1 MKNSKAGSR
10 VIFLFYLLTFYILI
24 QFFWW
29 AYLLIDLNNELFAER
44 ALTFRRNKILM
55 VVGEGA
61 VFLTFLL
68 LGIYIMQRTIR
79 KELKLVRQQ
88 RNFLLSITH
97 ELKTPIS
104 AIKLCLETLTKRKDL
119 ADESK
124 VTLYNNAAENT
135 VRLNE
140 LVENVLLATRI
151 ENGMEP
157 VEKTRINISELV
169 EKTVNR
175 ILKVQTESAR
185 PVLNIHPDIHIHAD
199 PSSME
204 SIVANLFENALKYG
218 GESPI
223 KISLKRLGSE
233 EIELKVEDEGVGIP
247 ASAKAAVTQK
257 FYRYGNE
264 ETRSKKGTGLGLY
277 IVKELVSLHRGKMQ
291 ILDNTPKGTIFR
303 IYLPT

>member
-1 MKNSKAGSR
+1 MKTSKAGSR
-10 VIFLFYLLTFYILI
+10 VIFLFYLLTFYILL

-29 AYLLIDLNNELFAER
+29 AYLLIDLNNELFADQ
-44 ALTFRRNKILM
+44 ALSFRRNKILM

-68 LGIYIMQRTIR
+68 LGIFIMQRTIR

-104 AIKLCLETLTKRKDL
+104 AIKLCLETLTKRRDL
-119 ADESK
+119 AEES
-124 VTLYNNAAENT
+124 VTTLYNNASENT

-157 VEKTRINISELV
+157 VEKTRVNISDLV
-169 EKTVNR
+169 LKTIER
-175 ILKVQTESAR
+175 LLKGQTR
-185 PVLNIHPDIHIHAD
+185 YIDPTLNIEPNIIIYAD
-199 PSSME
+199 PSSVE

-218 GESPI
+218 GSKPI
-223 KISLKRLGSE
+223 AVGLTLLPDERVLLEVK
-233 EIELKVEDEGVGIP
+233 DEGVGIP
-247 ASAKAAVTQK
+247 ESAKAAVTQK

-277 IVKELVSLHRGKMQ
+277 IVKELVSLHRGSMQ
-291 ILDNTPKGTIFR
+291 ILDNNPRGTIFKVF
-303 IYLPT
+303 LPA

>member
-1 MKNSKAGSR
+1 MKTSKAGSR
-10 VIFLFYLLTFYILI
+10 VIFLFYLLTFYILL

-29 AYLLIDLNNELFAER
+29 AYLLIDLNNELFADE
-44 ALTFRRNKILM
+44 ALSFRRNKILM
-55 VVGEGA
+55 VVGEGT

-68 LGIYIMQRTIR
+68 LGIFIMQRTIR

-104 AIKLCLETLTKRKDL
+104 AIKLCLETLTKRRGL
-119 ADESK
+119 AEES
-124 VTLYNNAAENT
+124 VTTLYNNASENT

-157 VEKTRINISELV
+157 VEKTRVNISDLV
-169 EKTVNR
+169 LKTIER
-175 ILKVQTESAR
+175 LLKGQTR
-185 PVLNIHPDIHIHAD
+185 YIDPILNIDPNIIIYAD
-199 PSSME
+199 PSSVE

-218 GESPI
+218 GNKPI
-223 KISLKRLGSE
+223 AVGLTFLPDERVLLEVK
-233 EIELKVEDEGVGIP
+233 DEGVGIP
-247 ASAKAAVTQK
+247 ESAKAVVTQK

-264 ETRSKKGTGLGLY
+264 ETRSKKGTGLG
-277 IVKELVSLHRGKMQ
+277 
-291 ILDNTPKGTIFR
+291 
-303 IYLPT
+303 